1 MANSKW
7 FLWIGLFL
15 GCTGIGTIGGLIM
28 VAIYFYNDYT
38 GKQPKYDK
46 EEYADSTLKEHTWQK
61 YHILRIRSKEALT
74 AKGIVSVVFVDIIL
88 RENAMIVHAV

>member
-1 MANSKW
+1 
-7 FLWIGLFL
+7 
-15 GCTGIGTIGGLIM
+15 M

-74 AKGIVSVVFVDIIL
+74 AKGIASVVSVDITL
-88 RENAMIVHAV
+88 KESVMIAHAVQIFTKDQVLIFE

>member
-1 MANSKW
+1 
-7 FLWIGLFL
+7 
-15 GCTGIGTIGGLIM
+15 M
-28 VAIYFYNDYT
+28 VAKYYYNDYT

-74 AKGIVSVVFVDIIL
+74 AKGIASVVFVDIIL
-88 RENAMIVHAV
+88 RESAMIAHAVQIFTKDQVIIFEMVSLWEI

>member
-1 MANSKW
+1 
-7 FLWIGLFL
+7 
-15 GCTGIGTIGGLIM
+15 M

>member
-1 MANSKW
+1 
-7 FLWIGLFL
+7 
-15 GCTGIGTIGGLIM
+15 M

-46 EEYADSTLKEHTWQK
+46 EEYADSTLKEHSWQK

-74 AKGIVSVVFVDIIL
+74 AKGIASVVSVDITL
-88 RENAMIVHAV
+88 KESVMIAHAVQIFTNDHVIIFE